1 VTKLDELPTPA
12 DKAAALEAIL
22 TGELSEDDPSFIYRQ
37 LGERLRR
44 VKERRDA
51 GDEATAR
58 RLRELQEIAAEAAA
72 TKQEPERLNLTQL
85 GEYGLF
91 TILRAHAPTADE
103 AYVADCARRM
113 VAHLRNNQLL
123 TPGWSN
129 SIGSRSRV
137 ERSVLAESW
146 NPPYAS
152 LGFDREAP
160 DPPFLK
166 PAVGELAKSDGVG

>member
-1 VTKLDELPTPA
+1 VV
-12 DKAAALEAIL
+12 
-22 TGELSEDDPSFIYRQ
+22 SEDDPSFIYRQ
-37 LGERLRR
+37 LGERLQR

-51 GDEATAR
+51 RDEAAAE

-72 TKQEPERLNLTQL
+72 TKQEPERLNLTQP

-91 TILRAHAPTADE
+91 TILRAYAPTADE

-113 VAHLRNNQLL
+113 VAHLRTNQLL
-123 TPGWSN
+123 APGWSN

-137 ERSVLAESW
+137 ERSLLAESW
-146 NPPYAS
+146 NPPYAK
-152 LGFDREAP
+152 LGFDREAD

-166 PAVGELAKSDGVG
+166 PAASDLAKVDGVG